1 MRKMWATE
9 ISRLTC
15 RWIQAPVTLT
25 FLPRDANYSFPT
37 PSNLDL
43 RGPSDRTVTNHSSVT
58 IAGSLTVGY
67 KTVPACLLSFPFRFL
82 DSLSNAPPPP
92 FLIRDARRPHF
103 GCFSTCLLLLLR
115 LILHP
120 TRPELRVSSIA
131 GLLDSHR
138 STPIRD
144 YGREAR
150 APSLSSSG
158 LSKSP
163 WSVFSGGKAR
173 AWSRSSSGLSKSRWS
188 VFSGGT
194 MLEAHVRFF
203 SFVYCWFR
211 WQNMSR

>member
-1 MRKMWATE
+1 MWATV

-15 RWIQAPVTLT
+15 RWIQAPATLT
-25 FLPRDANYSFPT
+25 FLPRDANDSFPT

-43 RGPSDRTVTNHSSVT
+43 RGSSDRTVMNHSPVT

-67 KTVPACLLSFPFRFL
+67 KTVPACPLPFPFRFL
-82 DSLSNAPPPP
+82 DSLSNTPPP
-92 FLIRDARRPHF
+92 FLIGPARRPHL
-103 GCFSTCLLLLLR
+103 GCFSTRLLLLR

-131 GLLDSHR
+131 GLFDCHR
-138 STPIRD
+138 STLIRD
-144 YGREAR
+144 YGR
-150 APSLSSSG
+150 
-158 LSKSP
+158 
-163 WSVFSGGKAR
+163 KAR
-173 AWSRSSSGLSKSRWS
+173 AWSRSSSGLSKSWWS
-188 VFSGGT
+188 VFLGGT